1 MMPWVF
7 LAMID
12 DPIAPADALLPT
24 HLTCEYRIDPTGIGA
39 RAPLLSW
46 QIVSTNPNARNQRPT
61 AYRVLVASEQ
71 DLLAKERGD
80 LWDSG
85 KVELPEQRYVRFG
98 GRPLS
103 SRQRAFWKV
112 RIWDQDGVEQPWS
125 ADASF
130 SLGLLEESDWRA
142 QWIGYDA
149 PIAESRAMPDF
160 EGALWIGHES
170 EVKGEQPMATRAFR
184 REITLTPDDITQA
197 WLLVT
202 GDDEFDA
209 YLNGRLVAKSDQRP
223 HSWTRPETADVSAL
237 LRPGRNV
244 VAVRIRNTLSG
255 WAGLLGKLL
264 VVHRDGSKSEF
275 TTGPGWKCVDGWDD
289 SWASPSFD
297 DSAWPQAKTLGA
309 YGDSPWG
316 RVPARGMFLPPP
328 RYLRREF
335 RIDKPIAHAT
345 LHATA
350 LGIYEARI
358 NGRRVSEALFL
369 PGWTDY
375 NLRLPAHS
383 FDVTNLLQK
392 GGNVWGVILA
402 DGWFA
407 GYVGYGGQRNHYGD
421 ALRCLGQLEIEY
433 ADGTME
439 TIATGPD
446 WSANTGGLR
455 EADFLMGETFES
467 SEEPWGWDAPGVEP
481 ANWQPVD
488 IGSAIRPKL
497 EPARNQPVTVIARME
512 PESISQV
519 GPDAYVLDL
528 GQNIAGFAR
537 LELAAEKG
545 REITLRYAERLDS
558 EGKLYTTNLRGARA
572 VDKYICKGEGI
583 EKWSPRLTFHGFQ
596 FIEVSGLG
604 RAPRKGEVVG
614 LAIASDTPITGS
626 FECSDPMLNRL
637 AKNIYWTQRMNF
649 LEVPTDCPQRDE
661 RLGWTGDAQVYA
673 TTAAYFADVEAFF
686 DKWLIDLTDAQ
697 RTDGQFPMV
706 APLKVAGPDGGP
718 AWADAGVIVPW
729 ELYRMT
735 GNVSLLRRQFPSMLR
750 FVEFSFARC
759 GEGTVPPKEF
769 HCFGDWLN
777 IDDPTPNEVLFLA
790 YLVRSADLT
799 AKAAAVL
806 GEQAHEERL
815 RDMSTAARASFQKN
829 YVGPDGQIAGD
840 SQSAYALAID
850 FDLLPQTGESRAAE
864 HLVRKL
870 EERGVRL
877 STGFVGTKPL
887 MRALA
892 KVGRVDLAYRLLQS
906 KEFPSWG
913 FTVEHGATSIWER
926 WNGWTPEAGFADPGM
941 NSFAHYAFGAVG
953 EWMMEHVAGIAPLS
967 PGFAQVLIH
976 PKIGGTLTFAK
987 ALYYSPY
994 GPIRVEWGIEGGEL
1008 ALTVEL
1014 PPGVRGAVRVPTSDP
1029 SSVREESESGWESVV
1044 GREGVGYAEIEV
1056 GSGTYRWKSTRLLSK
1071 REPPQIAL

>member
-7 LAMID
+7 LAMIN
-12 DPIAPADALLPT
+12 DPIAPPDALIPT
-24 HLTCEYRIDPTGIGA
+24 HLTCEYQIDPKGIGA
-39 RAPLLSW
+39 REPLLSW
-46 QIVSTNPNARNQRPT
+46 QIVSSNPNARNQFPT
-61 AYRVLVASEQ
+61 AYRVLVASERE
-71 DLLAKERGD
+71 LLDMGRGD

-85 KVELPEQRYVRFG
+85 KVDSADSRYVRWG
-98 GRPLS
+98 GQPLP

-125 ADASF
+125 TDASF
-130 SLGLLEESDWRA
+130 SVGLLEKSDWQA
-142 QWIGYDA
+142 EWIGHDA
-149 PIAESRAMPDF
+149 PIAESREMPDF

-184 REITLTPDDITQA
+184 HELSLNPSEVSQA

-223 HSWTRPETADVSAL
+223 HSWTRPETVDVTPL

-244 VAVRIRNTLSG
+244 IAVRIRNTLSG

-264 VVHRDGSKSEF
+264 LARKDGSKLES
-275 TTGPGWKCVDGWDD
+275 TTGPDWKCADGWDD
-289 SWASPSFD
+289 RWADPSFD
-297 DSAWPQAKTLGA
+297 DSAWPQAKTLGE

-316 RVPARGMFLPPP
+316 RVPPRGMFLPPP
-328 RYLRREF
+328 RYLRRGFQIE
-335 RIDKPIAHAT
+335 KPISHAT

-350 LGIYEARI
+350 LGVYEARI
-358 NGRRVSEALFL
+358 NGKRVAEALFL

-375 NLRLPAHS
+375 NLRIPTHS
-383 FDVTNLLQK
+383 FDVTGLLQQ
-392 GGNVWGVILA
+392 GENVWSVLLA

-421 ALRCLGQLEIEY
+421 ALRFLGQLEIEY
-433 ADGTME
+433 EDGTKK
-439 TIATGPD
+439 TVATGPD
-446 WSANTGGLR
+446 WRASTGGLR
-455 EADFLMGETFES
+455 EADFLMGETFDS
-467 SEEPWGWDAPGVEP
+467 SAEPWGWDARGFEEKD
-481 ANWQPVD
+481 WQPVE
-488 IGSAIRPKL
+488 IGSAIQPRL
-497 EPARNQPVTVIARME
+497 EPAKHQPVAVIARFE
-512 PESISQV
+512 PLSVSQV

-528 GQNIAGFAR
+528 GQNIAGYAQ
-537 LELAAEKG
+537 LELTAERG
-545 REITLRYAERLDS
+545 REITLRYAERLDA

-572 VDKYICKGEGI
+572 VDKYVCRGEGI
-583 EKWSPRLTFHGFQ
+583 ERWSPRFTFHGFQ

-604 RAPRKGEVVG
+604 RAPRRGEVVG
-614 LAIASDTPITGS
+614 LAIASDTPITGH

-697 RTDGQFPMV
+697 RADGQFPMV

-750 FVEFSFARC
+750 FVEFSFVRC
-759 GEGTVPPKEF
+759 GEGTLPPKEF

-790 YLVRSADLT
+790 YLVRSADF
-799 AKAAAVL
+799 AAEAADVL
-806 GEQAHEERL
+806 GKADNSRRL
-815 RDMSTAARASFQKN
+815 RDIAAAARTSFQKN
-829 YVGPDGQIAGD
+829 YVDSDGRIAGD
-840 SQSAYALAID
+840 SQTAYALAID
-850 FDLLPQTGESRAAE
+850 FGLLPQAGEARTAQ

-870 EERGVRL
+870 EERGVHL

-887 MRALA
+887 MRSLA
-892 KVGRVDLAYRLLQS
+892 KVGRFDLAYRLLQS

-913 FTVEHGATSIWER
+913 FTIEHGATSIWER
-926 WNGWTPEAGFADPGM
+926 WNGWTPEEGFADPGM

-953 EWMMEHVAGIAPLS
+953 EWMMEHVAGIAPRS
-967 PGFAQVLIH
+967 PGFAQILIH
-976 PKIGGTLTFAK
+976 PKPGGTLTSVRASHH
-987 ALYYSPY
+987 SPY
-994 GPIRVEWGIEGGEL
+994 GPIRVEWSLEGRRFEL
-1008 ALTVEL
+1008 TAEI
-1014 PPGVRGAVRVPTSDP
+1014 PPGVRAVVRVPSSDP
-1029 SSVREESESGWESVV
+1029 SSVLEESESGWKAVA
-1044 GREGVGYAEIEV
+1044 GKAGAGYSEIEV
-1056 GSGTYRWKSTRLLSK
+1056 GSGTYRWKSTESSSEGGPTQMPL
-1071 REPPQIAL
+1071 